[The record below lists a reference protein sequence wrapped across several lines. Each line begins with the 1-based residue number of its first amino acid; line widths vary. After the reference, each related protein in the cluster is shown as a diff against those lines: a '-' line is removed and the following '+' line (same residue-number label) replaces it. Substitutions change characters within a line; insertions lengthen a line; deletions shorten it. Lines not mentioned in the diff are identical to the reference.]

1 LGIQHSLMPDDK
13 RGREKQ
19 ARDADRRQR
28 ERDILAQLERGEET
42 EPPVPETGLEALET
56 DLEDVS
62 FPATGADIVRAVGDV
77 ALPAEA
83 GSATVD
89 ALVPE
94 TDTETYE
101 SPDDVR
107 LRVQRPTI
115 AGAMKR
121 VVEANAAVSND
132 RLGDSR
138 RTAYE
143 KTLRALKAIDA
154 DDEDEG
160 GRVIT
165 DWIVEQ
171 THENEEPPGSRSV
184 RREAAEFCREN
195 GYEVRK
201 DEWLGV

>member
-1 LGIQHSLMPDDK
+1 MPDDK

-28 ERDILAQLERGEET
+28 ARDVLAQLERGEET
-42 EPPVPETGLEALET
+42 EPPVPETGLESLESEL
-56 DLEDVS
+56 DAIA
-62 FPATGADIVRAVGDV
+62 FPATGAEIVAAVGEV
-77 ALPAEA
+77 ELPAEE
-83 GSATVD
+83 GPATVD

-115 AGAMKR
+115 AAAMKR
-121 VVEANAAVSND
+121 IVEANAEATQD
-132 RLGDSR
+132 PLGASQWE
-138 RTAYE
+138 AYE
-143 KTLRALKAIDA
+143 KTLRALKSIDA

-160 GRVIT
+160 IRVIT

-171 THENEEPPGSRSV
+171 THENAWPPGSRSV
-184 RREAAEFCREN
+184 RREAAEFCREH
-195 GYEVRK
+195 GYEIRN

>member
-1 LGIQHSLMPDDK
+1 MPDDK

-42 EPPVPETGLEALET
+42 EPPVPETGLESLET
-56 DLEDVS
+56 ELDDVS
-62 FPATGADIVRAVGDV
+62 FPATGAEIVAAVGDV
-77 ALPAEA
+77 SLPAEE
-83 GSATVD
+83 GPATVD

-94 TDTETYE
+94 TDTESYE

-132 RLGDSR
+132 RLGDSQR
-138 RTAYE
+138 KAYE
-143 KTLRALKAIDA
+143 KTLRSLKAIDA

-160 GRVIT
+160 VTVIT
-165 DWIVEQ
+165 DWIVERTREDEQ
-171 THENEEPPGSRSV
+171 PPGSRSV
-184 RREAAEFCREN
+184 RREAAQFCREN

-201 DEWLGV
+201 DDWLGV

>member
-1 LGIQHSLMPDDK
+1 MPDDK

-42 EPPVPETGLEALET
+42 EPPVPETDLESLET
-56 DLEDVS
+56 ELEDVS
-62 FPATGADIVRAVGDV
+62 FPATGVEVVGAVGDETV
-77 ALPAEA
+77 ASDEGMARV
-83 GSATVD
+83 GD
-89 ALVPE
+89 LVPE
-94 TDTETYE
+94 TDTESYE
-101 SPDDVR
+101 SPADVQ

-121 VVEANAAVSND
+121 VVEANAAVSHD

-138 RTAYE
+138 REAYE

-160 GRVIT
+160 VRVIT
-165 DWIVEQ
+165 DWIVER
-171 THENEEPPGSRSV
+171 TRENEQPPGSRSV

>member
-1 LGIQHSLMPDDK
+1 MPDDK

-28 ERDILAQLERGEET
+28 ERDVLAQLERGEET
-42 EPPVPETGLEALET
+42 EPPVEETGLDALESELDT
-56 DLEDVS
+56 VE
-62 FPATGADIVRAVGDV
+62 FPATGAEIVAAVGDV
-77 ALPAEA
+77 ELSAETEP
-83 GSATVD
+83 ATVD

-94 TDTETYE
+94 TDTETYG

-115 AGAMKR
+115 AAAMKR
-121 VVEANAAVSND
+121 IVEANAAVSND
-132 RLGDSR
+132 RLGASQR
-138 RTAYE
+138 EAYE
-143 KTLRALKAIDA
+143 KTLRALSAIDA

-160 GRVIT
+160 VGVIT

-171 THENEEPPGSRSV
+171 TRGNEQPPGSRSV
-184 RREAAEFCREN
+184 RREAAQFCREN